1 MNKWKFK
8 KLMET
13 LQYRVEHEG
22 KKDPAWVLGFVEG
35 LGKRKLT
42 GYQAGAIINLLLL
55 GTLPFDVSG
64 NNGGSLI
71 INAGGKVLKGK
82 EVESDEPVSNVV
94 SV

>member
-13 LQYRVEHEG
+13 LQYRVEQEG

-55 GTLPFDVSG
+55 GTLPFGVPG
-64 NNGGSLI
+64 NNGDSLI
-71 INAGGKVLKGK
+71 IQSLGKVLKGK
-82 EVESDEPVSNVV
+82 EVESDERISNVN
-94 SV
+94 